1 MNVPDE
7 VNDEPQCLRFLCI
20 VVAGLKRLHV
30 SLQGFED
37 VLRLRQVVRQ
47 RCAVLGERVIDEMVV
62 SRLLKTKHGPHV
74 VRPMRRS
81 DEIRG
86 VK

>member
-1 MNVPDE
+1 
-7 VNDEPQCLRFLCI
+7 
-20 VVAGLKRLHV
+20 
-30 SLQGFED
+30 
-37 VLRLRQVVRQ
+37 
-47 RCAVLGERVIDEMVV
+47 MVV